1 MKILV
6 ANAGSTSFKYR
17 LFDTAE
23 KDFKTGAS
31 PARGKITNIGY
42 ERSVYAWDHGK
53 GPREKNL
60 DRIDYT
66 DAVGT
71 ALAMLKEDGFP
82 DPDGVGF
89 KTVHGGRY
97 RGAER
102 LTRDVID
109 EMREYLTVAPAHNRH
124 YITVISVFLEKYP
137 DLPLVGLFE
146 PHFHTAIPPERRIYP
161 APYEWYAE
169 HGVEKLGFHGA
180 SHSWI
185 SERVGALVPD
195 ARRVISCH
203 LGGSSSICAILD
215 GKSVDTS
222 FGFSLQ
228 SGVVHSNR
236 CGDLD
241 AFVIRHMKKKLGIS
255 YDEVFELLCTE
266 GGLRGISGMEGDMAV
281 IEKEAE
287 GGNGRAE
294 LALRKF
300 VYDVQR
306 YVGEYL
312 VMLQGIDAVAF
323 TGGIGENSVRVRREV
338 CSCLSFMGMRL
349 DKEANESPDGE
360 ARITEPGS
368 SIQAWVI
375 PANEELVVARET
387 ERVLSGTGR

>member
-17 LFDTAE
+17 FFDTAKE
-23 KDFKTGAS
+23 EFAAGISA
-31 PARGKITNIGY
+31 ARGKITNIGY
-42 ERSVYAWDHGK
+42 EKSVFAWDHGT
-53 GPREKNL
+53 GPKEKNL

-66 DAVGT
+66 DAVGA
-71 ALAMLKEDGFP
+71 ALGMLREDGFE
-82 DPDGVGF
+82 DPDCVGF

-97 RGAER
+97 RGAEV

-109 EMREYLTVAPAHNRH
+109 EMREHLTVAPAHNRH
-124 YITVISVFLEKYP
+124 YITVISVFLEKFP

-146 PHFHTAIPPERRIYP
+146 PHFHTALPLERRIYGV
-161 APYEWYAE
+161 PYAWYAE

-180 SHSWI
+180 SHSWV
-185 SERVGALVPD
+185 SERMAALMPD

-203 LGGSSSICAILD
+203 LGGSSSICALLD

-228 SGVVHSNR
+228 SGVAHSDR

-241 AFVIRHMKKKLGIS
+241 IFVIRHMKSILGIS
-255 YDEVFELLCTE
+255 YEEIFELLCTD

-281 IEKEAE
+281 IEAEAE
-287 GGNGRAE
+287 AGNERAD
-294 LALRKF
+294 LAFRKF

-312 VMLQGIDAVAF
+312 VMLQGIDAIAF

-338 CSCLSFMGMRL
+338 CSCLSFMGLRL
-349 DKEANESPDGE
+349 DEKMNESPEGE

-368 SIQAWVI
+368 PVQAWVI

-387 ERVLSGTGR
+387 ERVLYGTGR